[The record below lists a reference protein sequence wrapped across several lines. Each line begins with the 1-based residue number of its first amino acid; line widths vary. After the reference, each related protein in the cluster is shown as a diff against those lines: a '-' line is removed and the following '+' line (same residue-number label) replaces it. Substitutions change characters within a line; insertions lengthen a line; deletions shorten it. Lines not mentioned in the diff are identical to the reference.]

1 MTLEQCLEP
10 CAGSTLAVF
19 DICNI
24 RKGGFK
30 AKEIIN
36 RYLFLHKAII
46 GKKQA
51 IMNYLLRESANPLVL
66 DKVS

>member
-1 MTLEQCLEP
+1 ML
-10 CAGSTLAVF
+10 GSCCCYSSSLDVSLSF
-19 DICNI
+19 
-24 RKGGFK
+24 
-30 AKEIIN
+30 
-36 RYLFLHKAII
+36 LFPFQDGWTALHKAII